1 MKKVA
6 ITTTSFAKSDTR
18 PMEMLKEEGLE
29 IVVNDLGRKLS
40 KDETVSLCNG
50 CVAILAGTENYG
62 RDVLMKLAGLKVIS
76 RCGVGLESIDLKAA
90 NEMGI
95 EVINTPF
102 GPTTAVAELTVALI
116 LDLLRKVSFMDRT
129 VRSGGWEKIMGSLLS
144 GKNVGIIGFGRIGEK
159 VAALLEPFG
168 CKIMYTDITRGA
180 VKNFRNV
187 PLTELLKKSD
197 IVSIHVSS
205 KETLISEKE
214 LMAMKKSALI
224 VNMSRGEVV
233 DESALYRALK
243 DGHIGGAALDV
254 FNEEPY
260 GGPLKYLD
268 NVVLTPHVGSYAL
281 EARIGMEIESVEN
294 LLKSLKGVK

>member
-6 ITTTSFAKSDTR
+6 ITTTSFAKGDTR

-29 IVVNDLGRKLS
+29 IVVNGLGRKLS
-40 KDETVSLCNG
+40 KDETISLCSG
-50 CVAILAGTENYG
+50 CVAILAGTENYS
-62 RDVLMKLAGLKVIS
+62 RDVLVKLAGLKVIS
-76 RCGVGLESIDLKAA
+76 RCGVGMESIDLKTA

-95 EVINTPF
+95 EVVNTPA
-102 GPTTAVAELTVALI
+102 GPTTAVAELAVALI
-116 LDLLRKVSFMDRT
+116 LDLLRKVSFMDRAI
-129 VRSGGWEKIMGSLLS
+129 RSGGWEKVMGNLLS

-168 CKIMYTDITRGA
+168 CKIMYTDIARDA
-180 VKNFRNV
+180 VKNFKNV

-205 KETLISEKE
+205 KETLIGEKE

-233 DESALYRALK
+233 DERALYRALK
-243 DGHIGGAALDV
+243 DGHLGGAALDV

-260 GGPLKYLD
+260 GGSLRELD

-281 EARIGMEIESVEN
+281 EARIGMEIEAVEN
-294 LLKSLKGVK
+294 LLKCLKGVK

>member
-1 MKKVA
+1 
-6 ITTTSFAKSDTR
+6 
-18 PMEMLKEEGLE
+18 
-29 IVVNDLGRKLS
+29 
-40 KDETVSLCNG
+40 
-50 CVAILAGTENYG
+50 
-62 RDVLMKLAGLKVIS
+62 
-76 RCGVGLESIDLKAA
+76 
-90 NEMGI
+90 MGI